1 MIVHVAVTGM
11 QVHAIQNGSNVFPG
25 WSLILIMY
33 TVDACYLID
42 EKYYHH
48 LHPDCRRV
56 GNAWSANSNQV
67 AIWYNVVNYIN
78 TK

>member
-33 TVDACYLID
+33 TVDVISLMRNIT
-42 EKYYHH
+42 
-48 LHPDCRRV
+48 
-56 GNAWSANSNQV
+56 
-67 AIWYNVVNYIN
+67 ITYIL
-78 TK
+78 TAEEWEMLDQLTVIKWLYDLM